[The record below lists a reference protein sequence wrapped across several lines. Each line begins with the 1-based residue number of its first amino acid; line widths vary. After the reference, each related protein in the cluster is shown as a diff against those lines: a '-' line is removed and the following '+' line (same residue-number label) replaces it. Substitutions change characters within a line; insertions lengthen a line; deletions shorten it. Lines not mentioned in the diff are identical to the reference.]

1 MGTLAGLLGRA
12 WRFVRQYG
20 IARLCR
26 KVKERRD
33 RELAEK
39 EYEAWLFRQLPDE
52 EENLSGSGRRRFPS
66 LR

>member
-12 WRFVRQYG
+12 WRFVRTVWDCALY
-20 IARLCR
+20 R

-33 RELAEK
+33 RKLAEK

-52 EENLSGSGRRRFPS
+52 EELKRQRGD
-66 LR
+66 